1 MAAATNIP
9 TGFTQKG
16 SIRDKHLLTQV
27 STMDGSQPVLDAT
40 GNIDDGSRRDT
51 VRSML
56 QTIRRLSKTDNAVE
70 HIESMMGR
78 GIRQIIDDDP
88 ANAGDY
94 QLSFNTAL
102 AAISSPE
109 ASAPAGAASISIKK
123 LIHSLM
129 FIDGAAGIMVIDNIG
144 GAGTEDCYRPFIAKS
159 ARVMFR
165 DLVVDNGDGT
175 LRLNTAS
182 GMVTRQIADDAPAS
196 IGDLKTSTAAAFTAS
211 TSATAKATPP
221 SKAKTTSFL
230 NQIQQLLVV
239 TTGGEIAIDDT
250 GETTLERA
258 KPTLSQLKELKRLVE
273 DNADASTFRLSLT
286 SGIKWEKVSDLA
298 GPAVA
303 DIVAALTDPA

>member
-16 SIRDKHLLTQV
+16 SIRDKHLFAQV

-40 GNIDDGSRRDT
+40 GNIDNGSRRDT

-56 QTIRRLSKTDNAVE
+56 QTLRRLSKLDNTVE

-78 GIRQIIDDDP
+78 GIRQIIIDNP
-88 ANAGDY
+88 ANAGAY
-94 QLSFNTAL
+94 QTSFNEAL
-102 AAISSPE
+102 AAISLPE

-129 FIDGAAGIMVIDNIG
+129 FIDGAAGLMVIDNIG
-144 GAGTEDCYRPFIAKS
+144 GAGTENCFRPFIAKS

-182 GMVTRQIADDAPAS
+182 GLVTRKIATDAPVN
-196 IGDLKTSTAAAFTAS
+196 ITDLKTSTAAAFTAS
-211 TSATAKATPP
+211 TISTAKATPP
-221 SKAKTTSFL
+221 SKAKSTSFL

-250 GETTLERA
+250 GETTLARA
-258 KPTLSQLKELKRLVE
+258 KPTLSQLKELRRLVE
-273 DNADASTFRLSLT
+273 ENDDASTFRLSLT
-286 SGIKWEKVSDLA
+286 SGVKWEKVSDLV